1 MGFSSGPPSTS
12 EAFQILQLCVSED
25 VPTDHWGRTK
35 IENHD
40 RLQIQAH
47 LLTLIQIQLSHES
60 GCVNLDIQKVV
71 MVVRDDHIKL
81 LLDFQFGFCNF

>member
-12 EAFQILQLCVSED
+12 NIQI
-25 VPTDHWGRTK
+25 GRICPLLVFSISSYLESK
-35 IENHD
+35 ENHD

-60 GCVNLDIQKVV
+60 GCVNLEIQKVV
-71 MVVRDDHIKL
+71 MVVRDDHIEL